1 MAFFK
6 PKIFVL
12 CFIIFSYNSYAIN
25 QCINNAIVTKL
36 IIGAYKKNGCP
47 SGECI
52 SFEYVEDGNKKSGHV
67 HNSMNLDD
75 EGKGMA
81 MYAILKT
88 ALLTGLKI
96 KAWSFSDKCGVG
108 TLYIN
113 DDDLDVASLSNEIIV
128 QSITLIN

>member
-36 IIGAYKKNGCP
+36 IIGKPQTTNECP
-47 SGECI
+47 SDGNCI
-52 SFEYVEDGNKKSGHV
+52 FFEYVEDENKKSGHV

-81 MYAILKT
+81 MYDILKT
-88 ALLTGLKI
+88 ALLTGI
-96 KAWSFSDKCGVG
+96 RIQAWSSLNTCGFGLMYVRQG
-108 TLYIN
+108 DMAYMNNEVI
-113 DDDLDVASLSNEIIV
+113 VESISLSN
-128 QSITLIN
+128 